1 MPFENHYIHIEWRYS
16 AARIIYARMQ
26 QNKVSL
32 EICHHWGKKCV
43 LLERCMYHLD
53 VERGPPLHKVPL
65 MKSERFGKVHILMY
79 NMKLISPVQY
89 TFRLIQ
95 KRPEPELCTYKRM
108 IYRVRVVE
116 VEYTLWPIIIIG
128 CIHLRELRSHND
140 HTRLYLH
147 PYWGEI
153 ERHYD
158 NTHTVCVYLLF
169 RGYVVLYGI

>member
-1 MPFENHYIHIEWRYS
+1 
-16 AARIIYARMQ
+16 
-26 QNKVSL
+26 
-32 EICHHWGKKCV
+32 
-43 LLERCMYHLD
+43 MYHLD

-116 VEYTLWPIIIIG
+116 VEYTL
-128 CIHLRELRSHND
+128 
-140 HTRLYLH
+140 
-147 PYWGEI
+147 
-153 ERHYD
+153 
-158 NTHTVCVYLLF
+158 
-169 RGYVVLYGI
+169 